1 MAAMRVLSDENILRI
16 WENGLHQ
23 HPVARAMTMLAQV
36 FPELSASELEALSV
50 GQRDACLLSLR
61 KRSYGSQFAGFG
73 SCPQCQ
79 AHLEFSFDAAAVE
92 IGYAP
97 FEEVG
102 QVHSL
107 QVDDYVVQ
115 IRLPSSADQLA
126 MVRCGTVAE
135 ARKLLLSRSIVR
147 VERDGEEI
155 ALNALPETIIEG
167 SGEYILQRD
176 PQSEVNIDLTCPA
189 CEQRWMAALEV
200 GVFLWQ
206 EIQAHA
212 KRVMRE
218 VHMLA
223 MTYGWRETDILAMS
237 AARRQ
242 YYLEMVT

>member
-1 MAAMRVLSDENILRI
+1 MRVLSDEDILRI
-16 WENGLHQ
+16 WENGLRQ
-23 HPVARAMTMLAQV
+23 QAMGRAMTILAQI
-36 FPELSASELEALSV
+36 FPELSASELRALSV

-61 KRSYGSQFAGFG
+61 KRSYGSRFVGFD

-79 AHLEFSFDAAAVE
+79 AHLEFTFDAAAV
-92 IGYAP
+92 GVGHAP

-102 QVHSL
+102 KVYSL
-107 QVDDYVVQ
+107 RVDDYTVQ
-115 IRLPSSADQLA
+115 VRLPSSADQL
-126 MVRCGTVAE
+126 MVACFSTVEE
-135 ARKLLLSRSIVR
+135 ARNLLLSRCIVH

-155 ALNALPETIIEG
+155 ALDALPGTIIEAA
-167 SGEYILQRD
+167 GEYILRRD

-189 CEQRWMAALEV
+189 CEHSWVANLDV

-206 EIQAHA
+206 EIQAQA

-218 VHMLA
+218 VQTLA

-242 YYLEMVT
+242 FYLEMVT